1 MQNYDHSSLQAIY
14 VSMVL
19 YHLVHG
25 GSWHLP
31 SESGARRVVVT
42 DIGHVLVESIPI
54 ILLK

>member
-1 MQNYDHSSLQAIY
+1 MQNYDHSSLRAIY